1 VANSSAGTLGFHT
14 SPCYQNQ
21 LLPIVRKQ
29 LQLKGAARKH
39 QPNKKAEHMSELI
52 DQSELQS
59 RAARLVD
66 AARAA
71 GADACDAIAVTG
83 VSLGVD
89 VREGKVEETERAEGD
104 DVTLRVFVGRRTAAV
119 SANQLDDP
127 AGLAERAV
135 AMAKV
140 APEDPYAGL
149 ADQDLL
155 VKNFPELE
163 LLDTKEMTASDLS
176 DIALE
181 AEASGLSVSGVSK
194 SGGAGASWRLAG
206 VVLATSHGF
215 QGSYMSSRFGMSMTA
230 VSGEGTGM
238 ERDYDFDSRT
248 FFEDLEAPAEI
259 GRRAGER
266 AVRRLNPQKLST
278 RTANVIYESR
288 AARSILGHLTG
299 AINGASV
306 ARKTSFLKDK
316 LGEAIFA
323 PGIQI
328 IDDPFKRRG
337 AATRPFD
344 GEGTSA
350 SVLNMVEDGVLQ
362 HWFLDGASARE
373 LGVKP
378 NGRAHRSGSGTSPGA
393 TNITLMPGTK
403 SLEELM
409 VEAGEGLLITD
420 LIGHGVNGLTGD
432 YSRGAAGFWFE
443 NGQIVEPVSEIT
455 IAGNL
460 NDMFKRLVPGS
471 DLDNRYSAATPSLM
485 IEGMALAG
493 S

>member
-1 VANSSAGTLGFHT
+1 
-14 SPCYQNQ
+14 
-21 LLPIVRKQ
+21 
-29 LQLKGAARKH
+29 
-39 QPNKKAEHMSELI
+39 MSELI

-59 RAARLVD
+59 RAVRLVE
-66 AARAA
+66 AARKA
-71 GADACDAIAVTG
+71 GADSCDAVAVTG
-83 VSLGVD
+83 VSLSVD

-104 DVTLRVFVGRRTAAV
+104 DVTLRVFVGKKTAAV

-127 AGLAERAV
+127 DTLAERAV
-135 AMAKV
+135 AMARV

-149 ADQDLL
+149 ADQSLL
-155 VKNFPELE
+155 VRDLPELE
-163 LLDTKEMTASDLS
+163 LLDNREMTAGELA

-181 AEASGLSVSGVSK
+181 AEAAGLAVKGVSK

-215 QGSYMSSRFGMSMTA
+215 QGSYMTSRYGMSMTA
-230 VSGEGTGM
+230 VAGEGTAM

-248 FFEDLEAPAEI
+248 YYEDLDAPSDI
-259 GRRAGER
+259 GQRAGER
-266 AVRRLNPQKLST
+266 AVSRLNPQKLST
-278 RTANVIYESR
+278 RTTNVIYEAR

-299 AINGASV
+299 AINGASI
-306 ARKTSFLKDK
+306 ARKTSFLKDRM
-316 LGEAIFA
+316 GEAIFA
-323 PGIQI
+323 PGIRVV
-328 IDDPFKRRG
+328 DDPFKRRG

-344 GEGTSA
+344 GEGTAA
-350 SVLNMVEDGVLQ
+350 SVLHMIEDGVLQ

-373 LGVKP
+373 LGLAP

-393 TNITLMPGTK
+393 TNITLMPGEK
-403 SLEELM
+403 SLETLM
-409 VEAGEGLLITD
+409 KDAGSGLLVSD
-420 LIGHGVNGLTGD
+420 LIGHGVNGVTGD

-443 NGQIVEPVSEIT
+443 NGEIVEPVSEIT

-471 DLDNRYSAATPSLM
+471 DLDNRYSAATPSVM

>member
-1 VANSSAGTLGFHT
+1 
-14 SPCYQNQ
+14 
-21 LLPIVRKQ
+21 
-29 LQLKGAARKH
+29 
-39 QPNKKAEHMSELI
+39 MSELI

-59 RAARLVD
+59 RAARLVE
-66 AARAA
+66 AARKA
-71 GADACDAIAVTG
+71 GADACDAVAVTG

-104 DVTLRVFVGRRTAAV
+104 DVTLRVFVGKRTAAV
-119 SANQLDDP
+119 SANRLDDP

-149 ADQDLL
+149 ADPELL
-155 VKNFPELE
+155 VKDFPVLD
-163 LLDTKEMTASDLS
+163 LLDTKEMTAEDLS
-176 DIALE
+176 EIALE
-181 AEASGLSVSGVSK
+181 AEAAGLAVEGVSK
-194 SGGAGASWRLAG
+194 SGGAGASWRLGG

-215 QGSYMSSRFGMSMTA
+215 QGSYISSRYGMSMTA
-230 VSGEGTGM
+230 VAGDGTAM

-248 FFEDLEAPAEI
+248 YFEDLESPAEI

-278 RTANVIYESR
+278 RTTNVIYESR
-288 AARSILGHLTG
+288 AARSILGHLAG
-299 AINGASV
+299 AINGASI
-306 ARKTSFLKDK
+306 ARKTSFLKDRM
-316 LGEAIFA
+316 GERIFA
-323 PGIQI
+323 PGIQV

-344 GEGTSA
+344 GEGTKA
-350 SVLNMVEDGVLQ
+350 DVLDVISDGVLR
-362 HWFLDGASARE
+362 HWFLDGATARE
-373 LGVKP
+373 LGLKP
-378 NGRAHRSGSGTSPGA
+378 NGRAHRGGSGTSPGA
-393 TNITLMPGTK
+393 TNITLMPGDK

-409 VEAGEGLLITD
+409 AEAGEGLLVTD

-443 NGQIVEPVSEIT
+443 QGKIVKPVSEIT

-460 NDMFKRLVPGS
+460 NDMFRRLVPGS
-471 DLDNRYSAATPSLM
+471 DLDNRYSTAAPSIM

-493 S
+493 N

>member
-1 VANSSAGTLGFHT
+1 
-14 SPCYQNQ
+14 
-21 LLPIVRKQ
+21 
-29 LQLKGAARKH
+29 
-39 QPNKKAEHMSELI
+39 MSELI

-59 RAARLVD
+59 RAARLVE
-66 AARAA
+66 AARKA

-83 VSLGVD
+83 VSLSVD

-104 DVTLRVFVGRRTAAV
+104 DVTLRVFVGKRTAAV
-119 SANQLDDP
+119 SANRLDDP
-127 AGLAERAV
+127 ASLAERAV

-155 VKNFPELE
+155 VKEFPDLE
-163 LLDTKEMTASDLS
+163 LLDTREMTAEDLTQ
-176 DIALE
+176 IALE
-181 AEASGLSVSGVSK
+181 AEAAGLDVEGVTK

-215 QGSYMSSRFGMSMTA
+215 EGSYMSSRYGMSMTA
-230 VSGEGTGM
+230 VAGEGTGM

-266 AVRRLNPQKLST
+266 TVRRLNPSKLST

-288 AARSILGHLTG
+288 AARSILGHLVG
-299 AINGASV
+299 AINGAAI
-306 ARKTSFLKDK
+306 ARKTSFLRDRM
-316 LGEAIFA
+316 GEAVFA
-323 PGIQI
+323 PGIQVV
-328 IDDPFKRRG
+328 DDPFKRRG

-344 GEGTSA
+344 GEGTRA
-350 SVLNMVEDGVLQ
+350 ERLDVIEDGILR

-373 LGVKP
+373 LGLTP

-393 TNITLMPGTK
+393 TNITLMPGEK

-409 VEAGEGLLITD
+409 ADAGQGLLVTD

-443 NGQIVEPVSEIT
+443 NGQIVEAVSEIT

-460 NDMFKRLVPGS
+460 KDMFARLVPGS
-471 DLDNRYSAATPSLM
+471 DLDNRYSAATPSVM

>member
-1 VANSSAGTLGFHT
+1 
-14 SPCYQNQ
+14 
-21 LLPIVRKQ
+21 
-29 LQLKGAARKH
+29 
-39 QPNKKAEHMSELI
+39 MSEMI

-59 RAARLVD
+59 RAVRLVE
-66 AARAA
+66 AARKA
-71 GADACDAIAVTG
+71 GADSCDAVAVTG
-83 VSLGVD
+83 VSLAVD

-104 DVTLRVFVGRRTAAV
+104 DVTLRVFVGKRTAAV

-127 AGLAERAV
+127 GTLAERAV
-135 AMAKV
+135 AMARV

-149 ADQDLL
+149 ADEHLL
-155 VKNFPELE
+155 VKNMPGLE
-163 LLDTKEMTASDLS
+163 LLDSREMTADALA

-181 AEASGLSVSGVSK
+181 AETAGLEVAGVSK

-215 QGSYMSSRFGMSMTA
+215 EGSYMTSRYGMSMTA
-230 VSGEGTGM
+230 VAGEGTSM

-248 FFEDLEAPAEI
+248 YIEDLDAPAEI

-278 RTANVIYESR
+278 RTTNVIYESR

-299 AINGASV
+299 AINGASI
-306 ARKTSFLKDK
+306 ARKTSFLKDRM
-316 LGEAIFA
+316 GEAIFA

-328 IDDPFKRRG
+328 VDDPFKRRG
-337 AATRPFD
+337 GATRPFD
-344 GEGTSA
+344 GEGTAA
-350 SVLNMVEDGVLQ
+350 SVLHMIEDGILQ

-373 LGVKP
+373 LGLEP

-393 TNITLMPGTK
+393 TNITLMPGEL
-403 SLEELM
+403 SLDTLM
-409 VEAGEGLLITD
+409 AEAGSGLLVSD
-420 LIGHGVNGLTGD
+420 LIGHGVNGITGD

-443 NGQIVEPVSEIT
+443 NGEIVEPVSEIT

-460 NDMFKRLVPGS
+460 NDMFRRLVPGS
-471 DLDNRYSAATPSLM
+471 DLDNRYSAATPSVM

>member
-1 VANSSAGTLGFHT
+1 
-14 SPCYQNQ
+14 
-21 LLPIVRKQ
+21 
-29 LQLKGAARKH
+29 
-39 QPNKKAEHMSELI
+39 MSELI

-59 RAARLVD
+59 RAARLVE
-66 AARAA
+66 AARKA

-83 VSLGVD
+83 VSLGVE

-104 DVTLRVFVGRRTAAV
+104 DVTLRVFVGKRTAAV

-127 AGLAERAV
+127 DSLAERAV

-155 VKNFPELE
+155 VKELPELE
-163 LLDTKEMTASDLS
+163 LLDNKELSAADLT
-176 DIALE
+176 DIALG
-181 AEASGLSVSGVSK
+181 AEAAGLAVNGVSK
-194 SGGAGASWRLAG
+194 SGGASASWRLAG
-206 VVLATSHGF
+206 IVLATSHGF
-215 QGSYMSSRFGMSMTA
+215 QGSYVSSRYGMSMTA
-230 VSGEGTGM
+230 VAGDGVAM

-248 FFEDLEAPAEI
+248 FFEDLESPAEI

-266 AVRRLNPQKLST
+266 AVRRLNPQKLAT
-278 RTANVIYESR
+278 RTADVIYESR
-288 AARSILGHLTG
+288 AARSFLGHLTG
-299 AINGASV
+299 AINGASI
-306 ARKTSFLKDK
+306 ARKTSFLQNR
-316 LGEAIFA
+316 LGEAVFA

-328 IDDPFKRRG
+328 VDDPFKRRG

-344 GEGTSA
+344 GEGTRA
-350 SVLNMVEDGVLQ
+350 EVLNVIEDGVLQ
-362 HWFLDGASARE
+362 SWFMDSASARE
-373 LGVKP
+373 LGLTP
-378 NGRAHRSGSGTSPGA
+378 NGRAHRSGSGTVPGA
-393 TNITLMPGTK
+393 TNITLMPGEK

-409 VEAGEGLLITD
+409 ADAGSGLLVTD
-420 LIGHGVNGLTGD
+420 LIGHGVNGISGD

-443 NGQIVEPVSEIT
+443 NGEIVEPVSEIT

-460 NDMFKRLVPGS
+460 NDMFKTLVPGS
-471 DLDNRYSAATPSLM
+471 DLDNRYSAATPSVM

>member
-1 VANSSAGTLGFHT
+1 
-14 SPCYQNQ
+14 
-21 LLPIVRKQ
+21 
-29 LQLKGAARKH
+29 
-39 QPNKKAEHMSELI
+39 MSELI

-59 RAARLVD
+59 RAARLVE
-66 AARAA
+66 AARKA

-104 DVTLRVFVGRRTAAV
+104 DVTLRVFVGKRTAAV
-119 SANQLDDP
+119 SANQLDD
-127 AGLAERAV
+127 ADGLAERAV

-140 APEDPYAGL
+140 APEDPFAGL
-149 ADQDLL
+149 ADEALL
-155 VKNFPELE
+155 VKKLPELE
-163 LLDTKEMTASDLS
+163 LLDTKEMTAESLTDM
-176 DIALE
+176 ALAVEE
-181 AEASGLSVSGVSK
+181 AGLAVDGVSK

-206 VVLATSHGF
+206 IVLATSHGF
-215 QGSYMSSRFGMSMTA
+215 QGSYLSSRYGTSMTA
-230 VSGEGTGM
+230 VAGEGTQM

-248 FFEDLEAPAEI
+248 YFEDLEDPSAI

-299 AINGASV
+299 AINGASI
-306 ARKTSFLKDK
+306 ARKTSFLKDRM
-316 LGEAIFA
+316 GEAIFS
-323 PGIQI
+323 PGIQVV
-328 IDDPFKRRG
+328 DDPFKRRG

-344 GEGTSA
+344 GEGTKA
-350 SVLNMVEDGVLQ
+350 DVLNMIEDGVLQ

-373 LGVKP
+373 LGLTP
-378 NGRAHRSGSGTSPGA
+378 NGRAHRSGSGTTPGA
-393 TNITLMPGTK
+393 TNITLMPGEK
-403 SLEELM
+403 SLEEM
-409 VEAGEGLLITD
+409 MAEAGNGLLVTD
-420 LIGHGVNGLTGD
+420 LIGHGVNGITGD

-443 NGQIVEPVSEIT
+443 NGKIVEPVSEIT

-471 DLDNRYSAATPSLM
+471 DLDNRYSSATPSVL

>member
-1 VANSSAGTLGFHT
+1 
-14 SPCYQNQ
+14 
-21 LLPIVRKQ
+21 
-29 LQLKGAARKH
+29 
-39 QPNKKAEHMSELI
+39 MSEMI

-59 RAARLVD
+59 RAVRLVE
-66 AARAA
+66 AARKA
-71 GADACDAIAVTG
+71 GADSCDAVAVTG
-83 VSLGVD
+83 VSLAVD

-104 DVTLRVFVGRRTAAV
+104 DVTLRVFVGKRTAAV

-127 AGLAERAV
+127 GTLAERAV
-135 AMAKV
+135 AMARV

-149 ADQDLL
+149 ADEHLL
-155 VKNFPELE
+155 VKNMPGLE
-163 LLDTKEMTASDLS
+163 LLDSREMTADALA

-181 AEASGLSVSGVSK
+181 AETAGLEVAGVSK

-215 QGSYMSSRFGMSMTA
+215 EGSYMTSRYGMSMTA
-230 VSGEGTGM
+230 VAGEGTSM

-248 FFEDLEAPAEI
+248 YFEDLDAPAEI

-278 RTANVIYESR
+278 RTTNVIYESR

-299 AINGASV
+299 AINGASI
-306 ARKTSFLKDK
+306 ARKTSFLKDRM
-316 LGEAIFA
+316 GEAIFA

-328 IDDPFKRRG
+328 VDDPFKRRG
-337 AATRPFD
+337 GATRPFD
-344 GEGTSA
+344 GEGTAA
-350 SVLNMVEDGVLQ
+350 SVLHMIEDGILQ

-373 LGVKP
+373 LGLDP

-393 TNITLMPGTK
+393 TNITLMPGEL
-403 SLEELM
+403 SLDTLM
-409 VEAGEGLLITD
+409 AEVGSGLLVSD
-420 LIGHGVNGLTGD
+420 LIGHGVNGITGD

-443 NGQIVEPVSEIT
+443 NGEIVEPVSEIT

-460 NDMFKRLVPGS
+460 NDMFRRLVPGS
-471 DLDNRYSAATPSLM
+471 DLDNRYSAATPSVM

>member
-1 VANSSAGTLGFHT
+1 
-14 SPCYQNQ
+14 
-21 LLPIVRKQ
+21 
-29 LQLKGAARKH
+29 
-39 QPNKKAEHMSELI
+39 MSEMI

-59 RAARLVD
+59 RAVRLVE
-66 AARAA
+66 AARKA
-71 GADACDAIAVTG
+71 GADSCDAVAVTG
-83 VSLGVD
+83 VSLAVD

-104 DVTLRVFVGRRTAAV
+104 DVTLRVFVGKRTAAV

-127 AGLAERAV
+127 GTLAERAV
-135 AMAKV
+135 AMARV

-149 ADQDLL
+149 ADEHLL
-155 VKNFPELE
+155 VKNMPGLE
-163 LLDTKEMTASDLS
+163 LLDSREMTADALA

-181 AEASGLSVSGVSK
+181 AETAGLEVAGVSK

-215 QGSYMSSRFGMSMTA
+215 EGSYMTSRYGMSMTA
-230 VSGEGTGM
+230 VAGEGTSM

-248 FFEDLEAPAEI
+248 YFEDLDAPAEI

-278 RTANVIYESR
+278 RTTNVIYESR

-299 AINGASV
+299 AINGASI
-306 ARKTSFLKDK
+306 ARKTSFLKDRM
-316 LGEAIFA
+316 GEAIFA

-328 IDDPFKRRG
+328 VDDPFKRRG
-337 AATRPFD
+337 GATRPFD
-344 GEGTSA
+344 GEGTAA
-350 SVLNMVEDGVLQ
+350 SVLHMIEDGILQ

-373 LGVKP
+373 LGLEP

-393 TNITLMPGTK
+393 TNITLMPGEL
-403 SLEELM
+403 SLDTLM
-409 VEAGEGLLITD
+409 AEAGSGLLVSD
-420 LIGHGVNGLTGD
+420 LIGHGVNGITGD

-443 NGQIVEPVSEIT
+443 NGEIVEPVSEIT

-460 NDMFKRLVPGS
+460 NDMFRRLVPGS
-471 DLDNRYSAATPSLM
+471 DLDNRYSAATPSVM